1 VAGVGGH
8 AAAGVARAGGGEG
21 VTGVAEP
28 VTTTRLPNGVTLV
41 QAPITT
47 SRNVALVLT
56 VRAGSRDESPQTAG
70 LAHLLEHLFFTGTP
84 RRPTAAGISS
94 EVDLLGASTNASTD
108 TEAVAYYA
116 DGPAAALPALTDL
129 LTDMLC
135 HALCTPEDVE
145 RERRIVLQE
154 LADRLARPRGWIT
167 DRMRSVAFGGDQPMS
182 WTAAGD
188 PEVIA
193 AVSREEVLDYRRT
206 FYAPEAAALVVSG
219 GARLDPE
226 VAVALLADLPAAT
239 PRPRRPAMWG
249 QGARY
254 VADLRPP
261 ARGRESQVDL
271 AILLPGIPTRDPQR
285 SALAVMVHILGGGAS
300 SRLFRTLRGEHGLC
314 YQVSAEHEH
323 FEDTG
328 LFVIGTTARPED
340 SPRAVELCVGE
351 LRRMAA
357 EPVAGEELQ
366 AAKAA
371 MIGSLLRRTET
382 ARGTAHWY
390 AARWLDGRLDTP
402 DERAD
407 AIRAVTAQEVMAAAR
422 RIGSRLPEV
431 RLALVGPED
440 RGEALVA
447 AAGGASFPG

>member
-1 VAGVGGH
+1 MTGVGEH
-8 AAAGVARAGGGEG
+8 AAAGVVAGGAGQG

-41 QAPITT
+41 QAPIPT

-56 VRAGSRDESPQTAG
+56 VRAGSRDESRQTAG

-108 TEAVAYYA
+108 TEEVAYHA

-129 LTDMLC
+129 LTDLLC

-154 LADRLARPRGWIT
+154 LADRVARPRGWIT

-193 AVSREEVLDYRRT
+193 AVSREDVLDYRRT
-206 FYAPEAAALVVSG
+206 FYAPEATALVVSG
-219 GARLDPE
+219 GASLEP
-226 VAVALLADLPAAT
+226 AVAAELLADLPAAT
-239 PRPRRPAMWG
+239 PRPRRPAVWG
-249 QGARY
+249 QGPRY
-254 VADLRPP
+254 VADVRPP

-271 AILLPGIPTRDPQR
+271 TILLPGIAAQDPQR

-328 LFVIGTTARPED
+328 LFMIGTTARPED
-340 SPRAVELCVGE
+340 SRRAVELCVGE

-357 EPVAGEELQ
+357 EPVDEEELQ
-366 AAKAA
+366 AARAA

-382 ARGTAHWY
+382 ARGTARWY
-390 AARWLDGRLDTP
+390 AARWLRGRLETP

-407 AIRAVTAQEVMAAAR
+407 AIRAVTREEVMAAAR
-422 RIGSRLPEV
+422 RIHSGLPEV

-440 RGEALVA
+440 QGEVLLAA
-447 AAGGASFPG
+447 AAGPPSPG